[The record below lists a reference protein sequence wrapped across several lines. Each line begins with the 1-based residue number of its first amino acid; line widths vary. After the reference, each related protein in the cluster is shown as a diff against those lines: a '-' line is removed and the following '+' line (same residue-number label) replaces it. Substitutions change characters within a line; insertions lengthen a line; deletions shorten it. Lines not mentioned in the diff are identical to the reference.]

1 MQFLNQLEVLRK
13 KFAADLPARLLEI
26 KTLYQTP
33 DCDPLLLRQALHRL
47 TGLAGTF
54 KAHRISEL
62 ARNME
67 NRCARHLT
75 DSEAEN
81 RQIIA
86 ILFGRLEA
94 AVQEYLAETAPIDST
109 WLEPPV
115 ISQGD
120 KVICLIAPPDSSTD
134 KFAEAL
140 RENGYLLDPQ
150 PDLTA
155 FIEFIDHGGALPGL
169 IILDTALDISSQDQ
183 LGFQRFKAG
192 IKDFPPLI
200 FISERGDTLSRLAA
214 VRAGAS
220 DYLLKTVSNDILL
233 DIVAQYLHPP
243 ASRKILIVDDDNIAA
258 GYIAN
263 IIDAAGYQSRI
274 LGEPLRIFEV
284 LESFQPDL
292 LILDIYM
299 PDCSG
304 IELAK
309 AIRQCCCH
317 NIMPI
322 LFLTT
327 GTDIDQE
334 LCALGSGGDEFI
346 RKTDPDRYLL
356 EKLSYRLR
364 RLDQIRALHKQLK
377 SAQLRSERLRKSQS
391 DFLTYVVHE
400 LKSPLNLILGYSE
413 LLQMD
418 DKLSHEQRNLVMEI
432 VKGGQSQLA
441 MIEELSEQVKVSRG
455 QFNLNLES
463 FDVMPLLT
471 QAVANA
477 AILAAESGI
486 GVQGRFDAKQSVYVR
501 ADRRRVEQILAN
513 LLSNAIKYNKP
524 AGKVWISAQ
533 ARAGKMLRIEVADTG
548 LGIAPED
555 RELIF
560 DAFERLNA
568 AKQGIDGIGIGLSI
582 CSRLLTLMQGRIGVD
597 SELDVGSKFWI
608 ELPLTAQSNLRDP
621 L

>member
-13 KFAADLPARLLEI
+13 KFATDLPARLQEI
-26 KTLYQTP
+26 KALYQTQ
-33 DCDPLLLRQALHRL
+33 DCDPILLRQALHRL

-54 KAHRISEL
+54 KAHHISEL
-62 ARNME
+62 ARNIE
-67 NRCARHLT
+67 NRYAQNLT
-75 DSEAEN
+75 ESEAEN

-86 ILFGRLEA
+86 ILLARLET
-94 AVQEYLAETAPIDST
+94 AVQQYLAETNPIDSIYLAQSKIRT
-109 WLEPPV
+109 
-115 ISQGD
+115 GD
-120 KVICLIAPPDSSTD
+120 KVICLIAPNDPLINT
-134 KFAEAL
+134 FAKVL
-140 RENGYLLDPQ
+140 SENGYSINLQ
-150 PDLTA
+150 PDLMSFA
-155 FIEFIDHGGALPGL
+155 ESIDSEQALPSL
-169 IILDTALDISSQDQ
+169 IILDTALNIPHSAQCNIQ
-183 LGFQRFKAG
+183 HLKAG

-200 FISERGDTLSRLAA
+200 FLAEQGDTLSRLEA

-220 DYLLKTVSNDILL
+220 DYLLKTVTSDILL
-233 DIVAQYLHPP
+233 DTVAQYLNPP
-243 ASRKILIVDDDNIAA
+243 TSQKILIVDDDNIGAE
-258 GYIAN
+258 YISN
-263 IIDAAGYQSRI
+263 IIRAAGYQSQV
-274 LGEPLRIFEV
+274 LAEPLRIFEI

-317 NIMPI
+317 NLMPI

-346 RKTDPDRYLL
+346 RKTDPDCYLL

-377 SAQLRSERLRKSQS
+377 SAQQRSERLRKSQS

-400 LKSPLNLILGYSE
+400 LKLPLNLILGFSE

-418 DKLSHEQRNLVMEI
+418 DSLNHEQRNLVKEI
-432 VKGGQSQLA
+432 VKGGHSQLA
-441 MIEELSEQVKVSRG
+441 MIEELSEQVQIAQG
-455 QFNLNLES
+455 QFTLALES
-463 FDVMPLLT
+463 FDVTPLLK

-477 AILAAESGI
+477 AILGAESGI
-486 GVQGRFDAKQSVYVR
+486 SVQGHFDPAQAIYIQ
-501 ADRRRVEQILAN
+501 ADSRRVEQILAN

-524 AGKVWISAQ
+524 AGKIWINIQQRSNQ
-533 ARAGKMLRIEVADTG
+533 MLRIEVVDSG
-548 LGIAPED
+548 IGIAPED

-560 DAFERLNA
+560 DAFERLHA

-582 CSRLLTLMQGRIGVD
+582 CSQLLTLMHGRIGVE
-597 SELDVGSKFWI
+597 SELDVGSTFWI
-608 ELPLTAQSNLRDP
+608 ELPLTAK
-621 L
+621 